1 MAYQHVG
8 TWSFESFIHI
18 ETLDLASDVL
28 VVFHKVRRAT
38 VCVLF
43 GCLVFHSNCIVILFS
58 KYELVIGSEF
68 CCCYGGV
75 LTLENIDSHVDQTR
89 TWTPITMMDPS
100 IPDRQHDHCPSLGPR
115 NLTFFLWLLLM
126 VLAPLMQFL
135 LLDVCKCYPSDPFQC
150 NWIFFAFLSIMQ
162 VTSQTLRGP
171 LGQYQMVSSSPRI
184 DLLFKH
190 LIFNS
195 FLDFFSLVFWGS

>member
-1 MAYQHVG
+1 MFSL
-8 TWSFESFIHI
+8 SFKLYCHSLLKVWACYWLWILLLLWRR
-18 ETLDLASDVL
+18 LDSWEYWFTCRPDQYLD
-28 VVFHKVRRAT
+28 
-38 VCVLF
+38 
-43 GCLVFHSNCIVILFS
+43 SNYNDGPF
-58 KYELVIGSEF
+58 Y
-68 CCCYGGV
+68 
-75 LTLENIDSHVDQTR
+75 
-89 TWTPITMMDPS
+89 
-100 IPDRQHDHCPSLGPR
+100 PDRQHDHCPSLGPR

-135 LLDVCKCYPSDPFQC
+135 LLDVCKCYLSDPFQC

>member
-18 ETLDLASDVL
+18 ETSDLASDVL

-43 GCLVFHSNCIVILFS
+43 GCLVFQAAWSLPFS
-58 KYELVIGSEF
+58 R
-68 CCCYGGV
+68 
-75 LTLENIDSHVDQTR
+75 TPQSHFLPFSR
-89 TWTPITMMDPS
+89 T
-100 IPDRQHDHCPSLGPR
+100 Q
-115 NLTFFLWLLLM
+115 LM

-135 LLDVCKCYPSDPFQC
+135 LLDVCKCYPSNPFQC

-195 FLDFFSLVFWGS
+195 FLDFFLLVFWGS